1 LVADLTTRVGRDV
14 TQTKLENWIAKAG
27 NAFRHFWQVL
37 EAMEDGPYGYM
48 SDRITQ
54 LEEKVRRYETSGLG
68 REPAEKTAGE
78 IE

>member
-1 LVADLTTRVGRDV
+1 MS
-14 TQTKLENWIAKAG
+14 QTKLEKWIAKAG
-27 NAFRHFWQVL
+27 NAFGRFWRIL

-68 REPAEKTAGE
+68 REPAEKTGGG
-78 IE
+78 IK